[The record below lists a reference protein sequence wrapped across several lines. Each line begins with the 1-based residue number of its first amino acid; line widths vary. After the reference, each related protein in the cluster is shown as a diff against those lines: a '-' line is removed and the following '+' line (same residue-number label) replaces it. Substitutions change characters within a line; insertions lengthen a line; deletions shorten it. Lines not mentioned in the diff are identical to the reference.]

1 MQGSIAC
8 NAARL
13 RQLHERIHE
22 TFQARPHGPE
32 HHAACDE
39 FHKAYDSMAFP
50 GGLSAG
56 LKRLK
61 NSDPEAVEL
70 ALQFLQADP
79 YFFGSG
85 YIKENILR
93 QFKRFPLT
101 KDQHLRLAALIVR
114 SIDGGGRR
122 EFRGYSRLARKIH
135 PESLLEAVNTRLP
148 SSNPEVVLRAKAVLH
163 VLDSNH
169 VPRIS

>member
-1 MQGSIAC
+1 MQNWLASS
-8 NAARL
+8 AARL
-13 RQLHERIHE
+13 RQLKERIEE
-22 TFQARPHGPE
+22 TFRAHPHGPE

-39 FHKAYDSMAFP
+39 FRKAYDSLAFP
-50 GGLSAG
+50 GGLAAG

-61 NSDPEAVEL
+61 NADPEAIEL
-70 ALQFLQADP
+70 ALQFLEADP

-93 QFKRFPLT
+93 QFKRYPLS
-101 KDQHLRLAALIVR
+101 KDHHVRLAALIVR

-135 PESLLEAVNTRLP
+135 PESLLEAVNARLA
-148 SSNPEVVLRAKAVLH
+148 SSKPEVIFRAQAVLN